1 MGSREDTVI
10 VTVDDD
16 CGYDPTTV
24 ETLVRHMP
32 ADRGAVGGL
41 CQEPRGTS
49 GTGEWRRI
57 DQVGGGT
64 GTGTCFINAAVI
76 HASIL
81 LASTL
86 PAWPV

>member
-1 MGSREDTVI
+1 MI

-57 DQVGGGT
+57 DQVGVGTGT
-64 GTGTCFINAAVI
+64 GTGTCFITDAI
-76 HASIL
+76 HNSIL

-86 PAWPV
+86 PARPVLCDR